1 MEKFEMK
8 KFEMKQIDLSSIVG
22 GDQILTK
29 IRDGV
34 FGGSVSITITY
45 DDCGNKIDRVRNT
58 DLG

>member
-1 MEKFEMK
+1 MK